1 MRDDNDLKKIGK
13 LLDTKLETK
22 LNEKFKKELRPI
34 KADIAKIRTDVSTLV
49 GFFDSEIID
58 LRDRGQVIEEV
69 LNLRANSK

>member
-1 MRDDNDLKKIGK
+1 MIDDKDLKKIGK
-13 LLDTKLETK
+13 LLDTKMDV
-22 LNEKFKKELRPI
+22 KFKKELRPI

-58 LRDRGQVIEEV
+58 LRSRVEVIEEI